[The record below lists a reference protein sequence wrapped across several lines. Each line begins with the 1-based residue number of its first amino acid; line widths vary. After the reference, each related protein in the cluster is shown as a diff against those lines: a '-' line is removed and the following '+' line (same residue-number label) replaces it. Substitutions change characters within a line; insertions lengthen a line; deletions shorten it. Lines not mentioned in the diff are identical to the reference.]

1 MRHFLL
7 AAAAAAL
14 LPFHHGFAQEANQN
28 EMQAVTEIAQC
39 LLEGLPDNWA
49 SAHMIVELA
58 RPGEATGGVR
68 YLVAR
73 KDAEDKLEPFTPCDN
88 DLPAAILVGLR
99 GVQPGDRRGWT
110 SARLVVTRDGNFKL
124 NYDFPK

>member
-7 AAAAAAL
+7 AAAAAL
-14 LPFHHGFAQEANQN
+14 LPLHHGFAQEANRD
-28 EMQAVTEIAQC
+28 EMQAVTEIARCMAQ
-39 LLEGLPDNWA
+39 GLPDNWA
-49 SAHMIVELA
+49 SAQMTVDLGG
-58 RPGEATGGVR
+58 PGESTGAVR

-73 KDAEDKLEPFTPCDN
+73 QDAEDKLEPFTPCDT

-99 GVQPGDRRGWT
+99 GAQPADRRGWT